1 MLVNWI
7 LSRILFK
14 NRKEHIWTLA
24 FVDDISSI
32 GNTVVKSVILNCFA
46 EEFQRSKN
54 FNLMFLNVKSYQF
67 FLNSNLAIYIYIYIY
82 MYIYTV
88 KILSIKYPL
97 SISYDNGFKNIVS
110 VATSALNFF
119 IYLELGVIPIIYGIM
134 KEILVYFYNFIQ
146 NDQDM
151 IQNTKFLKWSKLK
164 KTTLVGQIKFLVILF
179 GSIW

>member
-1 MLVNWI
+1 MDL
-7 LSRILFK
+7 
-14 NRKEHIWTLA
+14 RKYC
-24 FVDDISSI
+24 V
-32 GNTVVKSVILNCFA
+32 G
-46 EEFQRSKN
+46 
-54 FNLMFLNVKSYQF
+54 
-67 FLNSNLAIYIYIYIY
+67 
-82 MYIYTV
+82 
-88 KILSIKYPL
+88 
-97 SISYDNGFKNIVS
+97 
-110 VATSALNFF
+110 TSALNFF

>member
-1 MLVNWI
+1 M
-7 LSRILFK
+7 
-14 NRKEHIWTLA
+14 
-24 FVDDISSI
+24 
-32 GNTVVKSVILNCFA
+32 
-46 EEFQRSKN
+46 
-54 FNLMFLNVKSYQF
+54 Y
-67 FLNSNLAIYIYIYIY
+67 IYIYIYIH
-82 MYIYTV
+82 IYTV

-151 IQNTKFLKWSKLK
+151 IQNTKFLK
-164 KTTLVGQIKFLVILF
+164 
-179 GSIW
+179 

>member
-67 FLNSNLAIYIYIYIY
+67 FLNSNLAIYTYIYIY
-82 MYIYTV
+82 AYI
-88 KILSIKYPL
+88 
-97 SISYDNGFKNIVS
+97 
-110 VATSALNFF
+110 SALNFF

-164 KTTLVGQIKFLVILF
+164 KTTVVGQIKFLVILF